1 MKDASAELRLH
12 LVASMAE
19 PCRRDAFDDPLD
31 MIVADHYRIRA
42 MLGLA
47 SILARGRASP
57 RVREITARAL
67 LAFLRVDLD
76 RHLADEEAHFFPML
90 EQRLAPSDLLDPS
103 LRQMAVQHASM
114 RASAA
119 LLAEEFARVAEDP
132 APPPGARLR
141 RCVAEFAQAKHRH
154 IAIENAMVLPRARA
168 QQEAHVPVLVLRVLL
183 ARGNGVHIE
192 IERLQF
198 AAGHQQIEV
207 LHAGLLARLAQRRTV
222 HV

>member
-1 MKDASAELRLH
+1 MPALALNAFPGAPAGREGCAAMKDASAELRLH

-114 RASAA
+114 RASAT

-132 APPPGARLR
+132 APPPSARLR

-154 IAIENAMVLPRARA
+154 IAIENAMVLPLARARLT
-168 QQEAHVPVLVLRVLL
+168 PRDWSVLGRGL
-183 ARGNGVHIE
+183 AAR
-192 IERLQF
+192 RF
-198 AAGHQQIEV
+198 AAV
-207 LHAGLLARLAQRRTV
+207 AR
-222 HV
+222 